1 MARPLV
7 VVADTSPLNY
17 LVLLGCPDIL
27 PELYGRVLVP
37 LAVIRELQ
45 HSNTPGKVRDWTSHP
60 PSWLE
65 VTSVGFMDSTL
76 SGKLGAGEREAIG
89 LAIERKADAILIDD
103 ALGRS
108 EAKARNLIVNGTLF
122 VVLEAAL
129 RGRLE
134 FESAISR
141 LRESGFRF
149 SVAVEDHMR
158 SRYKQGK
165 RQ

>member
-27 PELYGRVLVP
+27 PELYGRVLIP
-37 LAVIRELQ
+37 PAVLRELQ
-45 HSNTPGKVRDWTSHP
+45 HPNTPGEVRAWISNP

-65 VTSVGFMDSTL
+65 VTSVEFIDSTL
-76 SGKLGAGEREAIG
+76 SGDPGPGECEAIS
-89 LAIERKADAILIDD
+89 LALERSADAILIDD
-103 ALGRS
+103 AAGRS
-108 EAKARNLIVNGTLF
+108 EAKRRNLIVNGTLF

-129 RGRLE
+129 RGRLD
-134 FESAISR
+134 FESAIMH
-141 LRESGFRF
+141 LRQSGFRF
-149 SVAVEDHMR
+149 SIAVEDHMR
-158 SRYKQGK
+158 SRYERGK